1 MNKQLPKEY
10 SPFNK
15 VWVCSNTFNEGEIIF
30 EVEGN
35 PVFLIGRDNESHK
48 TLLWFNAPIKGNN
61 TNRWHNIISK
71 NKVNDVKYELN
82 TTEYGN
88 EVTFLDQPLLQFKI
102 MDDNLVINI
111 INLTPIGLNIYG
123 GLSSLTIVGNTLS
136 GNTFTGVST
145 MIAIGK

>member
-10 SPFNK
+10 NPFSR

-35 PVFLIGRDNESHK
+35 PVFLIGRDNETHK
-48 TLLWFNAPIKGNN
+48 TLLWFNAPIKGSN

-71 NKVNDVKYELN
+71 NKVNDIEYELN
-82 TTEYGN
+82 TTEYGS
-88 EVTFLDQPLLQFKI
+88 EVTFLGQPLLQFKI

-123 GLSSLTIVGNTLS
+123 GLSSLTIVGNTFS
-136 GNTFTGVST
+136 GNIFTGVST